1 MGLRRVNALTKKNLK
16 MFVRQPA
23 VLFLLLLFPLIVT
36 ATFGLAFGGMGE
48 GGVTN
53 FDVGLLN
60 LDTATADAQWA
71 DSFKGNLSELDG
83 ITVLHYEANET
94 AQAELLQGNLDAFI
108 VIPEGFGD
116 SCTSY
121 WSSPFDGSS
130 WINTTVELYVDSGSM
145 IASSAIPPLVQQVVL
160 TTMFGNEATTLD
172 LPVGIGSPSM
182 VEASTLSQ
190 WDFMAPG
197 IFAFASIFMIMI
209 VAQSLSVERDGGLLK
224 RMGTTPLKSYE
235 FMLSNVIAYM
245 IIAVVQVLLV
255 FTTSFAIGY
264 RPATDVSGLAF
275 AFVILLAFSLV
286 NVGFGLIAATVSKS
300 AEIASGVS
308 FVFIM
313 PQMFLGT
320 FMPLGEAAEAIA
332 QFMPSN
338 LVTESLTTLFL
349 RGASIAT
356 LSIWTNLVLVSVIG
370 IVLLLIGIM
379 LFRRFGTR

>member
-1 MGLRRVNALTKKNLK
+1 MGLRRVTALTKKNVK
-16 MFVRQPA
+16 MFTRQPA
-23 VLFLLLLFPLIVT
+23 VLFLLLLFPIIVT

-60 LDTATADAQWA
+60 LDTATTDAQWA
-71 DSFKGNLSELDG
+71 GNFEGNLTELDG

-94 AQAELLQGNLDAFI
+94 GQAELLQGNLDAFI

-121 WSSPFDGSS
+121 WNSPFNGSS
-130 WINTTVELYVDSGSM
+130 WTNTTVELYVDSGSM
-145 IASSAIPPLVQQVVL
+145 IASSAVPPLVQQIIL
-160 TTMFGNEATTLD
+160 TTMFGSEATTLD
-172 LPVGIGSPSM
+172 LPVDMGSPSM
-182 VEASTLSQ
+182 VEASTFSQ

-209 VAQSLSVERDGGLLK
+209 VAQSLTMERDGGLLK
-224 RMGTTPLKSYE
+224 RLGTTPLKSHE
-235 FMLSNVIAYM
+235 FMLSQVIAYM
-245 IIAVVQVLLV
+245 VIAVIQVLLV
-255 FTTSFAIGY
+255 FTTSYAIGY

-275 AFVILLAFSLV
+275 AFAILLAFSLV
-286 NVGFGLIAATVSKS
+286 NVGFGLIAATISKS

-308 FVFIM
+308 FIFIM

-320 FMPLGEAAEAIA
+320 FMPLGGGAEIVG

-338 LVTESLTTLFL
+338 YVTNALTTIFL
-349 RGASIAT
+349 RGAPVST
-356 LSIWTNLVLVSVIG
+356 LSIWIDLALVFAIGMVVLLVG
-370 IVLLLIGIM
+370 IVL
-379 LFRRFGTR
+379 FRRYGTR

>member
-1 MGLRRVNALTKKNLK
+1 MGLRRITALTKKNLK
-16 MFVRQPA
+16 MFTRQPA

-60 LDTATADAQWA
+60 LDTATTDPQWA
-71 DSFKGNLSELDG
+71 DSFEGNLSELEG
-83 ITVLHYEANET
+83 ITVIHYDANET
-94 AQAELLQGNLDAFI
+94 GQAELLQGNLDAFI
-108 VIPEGFGD
+108 IIPGGFGD

-121 WSSPFDGSS
+121 WGSPLDGSS
-130 WINTTVELYVDSGSM
+130 WTNTTVELYVDSGSM

-160 TTMFGNEATTLD
+160 TTMFGSEATTLD

-182 VEASTLSQ
+182 VDASTFSQ

-209 VAQSLSVERDGGLLK
+209 VAQSLTGERDGGLLK
-224 RMGTTPLKSYE
+224 RMGTTPLKSHE
-235 FMLSNVIAYM
+235 FMLSYVISYM
-245 IIAVVQVLLV
+245 IIAVIQVLLV
-255 FTTSFAIGY
+255 FTASYAIGY

-275 AFVILLAFSLV
+275 AFAMLLAFSLV
-286 NVGFGLIAATVSKS
+286 NVGFGLIAATISKS
-300 AEIASGVS
+300 AEIASGIS

-320 FMPLGEAAEAIA
+320 FMPLGGATEVIA

-338 LVTESLTTLFL
+338 YVTEALTTLFL
-349 RGASIAT
+349 RGASIT
-356 LSIWTNLVLVSVIG
+356 TVSIWTDLALVSVIG
-370 IVLLLIGIM
+370 VVLLLIGIA

>member
-60 LDTATADAQWA
+60 LDTATTDAQWA
-71 DSFKGNLSELDG
+71 DSFEGNLSELEG

-94 AQAELLQGNLDAFI
+94 GQAELLQGNLDAFI

-130 WINTTVELYVDSGSM
+130 WTNTTVELYVDSGSM
-145 IASSAIPPLVQQVVL
+145 IASSTVPPLVQQVVL

-172 LPVGIGSPSM
+172 LPVDIGSPSM

-209 VAQSLSVERDGGLLK
+209 VAQSLTMERDGGLLK
-224 RMGTTPLKSYE
+224 RMGTTPLKSHE
-235 FMLSNVIAYM
+235 FMLSQVIAYM
-245 IIAVVQVLLV
+245 VIAVVQVLLV
-255 FTTSFAIGY
+255 FVTSYAIGY
-264 RPATDVSGLAF
+264 RPATDVGGLVFAF
-275 AFVILLAFSLV
+275 AMLLAFSLV
-286 NVGFGLIAATVSKS
+286 NVGFGLLAATISKS

-320 FMPLGEAAEAIA
+320 FMPLGGATEVIA

-338 LVTESLTTLFL
+338 HVTEALTTLFL
-349 RGASIAT
+349 RGAPVTT
-356 LSIWTNLVLVSVIG
+356 LSIWMDLALVTVIG
-370 IVLLLIGIM
+370 VMIFLIGVA

>member
-1 MGLRRVNALTKKNLK
+1 
-16 MFVRQPA
+16 MFTRQPA

-60 LDTATADAQWA
+60 QDTATTNSQWA
-71 DSFKGNLSELDG
+71 DSFEGNLTELEG
-83 ITVLHYEANET
+83 ITVLHYETNET
-94 AQAELLQGNLDAFI
+94 GQAELLQGNLDAFI
-108 VIPEGFGD
+108 VIPEGFGS

-121 WSSPFDGSS
+121 WNSPFNGSS
-130 WINTTVELYVDSGSM
+130 WTNTTVELYVDSGSM
-145 IASSAIPPLVQQVVL
+145 IASSAVPPLVQQVVL
-160 TTMFGNEATTLD
+160 TTMFGSEATTLD
-172 LPVGIGSPSM
+172 LPVDVGSPSM
-182 VEASTLSQ
+182 VQASTFSQ

-209 VAQSLSVERDGGLLK
+209 VAQSLTGERDGGLLK
-224 RMGTTPLKSYE
+224 RMGTTPLKSHE

-255 FTTSFAIGY
+255 FTTSYAIGY
-264 RPATDVSGLAF
+264 RPATDVGGLVFAF
-275 AFVILLAFSLV
+275 AMLLAFSLV
-286 NVGFGLIAATVSKS
+286 NVGFGLIAATISKS

-320 FMPLGEAAEAIA
+320 FMPLGGGAEFIA

-338 LVTESLTTLFL
+338 YVTESLTTLFL
-349 RGASIAT
+349 RGASVTT
-356 LSIWTNLVLVSVIG
+356 LSIWTNLALVSVIG
-370 IVLLLIGIM
+370 VVLLLIGIA

>member
-1 MGLRRVNALTKKNLK
+1 MGLRRITALTKKNLK
-16 MFVRQPA
+16 MFTRQPA

-60 LDTATADAQWA
+60 LDTATTDPQWA
-71 DSFKGNLSELDG
+71 DSFEGNLSELEG
-83 ITVLHYEANET
+83 ITVIHYDANET
-94 AQAELLQGNLDAFI
+94 GQAELLQGNLDAFI
-108 VIPEGFGD
+108 IIPGGFGD

-121 WSSPFDGSS
+121 WASPFDGSS
-130 WINTTVELYVDSGSM
+130 WTNTTVELYVDSGSM

-160 TTMFGNEATTLD
+160 TTMFGSEATTLD

-182 VEASTLSQ
+182 VDASTFSQ

-209 VAQSLSVERDGGLLK
+209 VAQSLTGERDGGLLK
-224 RMGTTPLKSYE
+224 RMGTTPLKSHE
-235 FMLSNVIAYM
+235 FMLSYVISYM

-255 FTTSFAIGY
+255 FTASYAIGY

-275 AFVILLAFSLV
+275 AFAMLLAFSLV
-286 NVGFGLIAATVSKS
+286 NVGFGLIAATISKS
-300 AEIASGVS
+300 AEIASGIS

-320 FMPLGEAAEAIA
+320 FMPLGGATEVIA

-338 LVTESLTTLFL
+338 YVTEALTTLFL
-349 RGASIAT
+349 RGASIT
-356 LSIWTNLVLVSVIG
+356 TVSIWTDLALVSVIG
-370 IVLLLIGIM
+370 VVLLLIGIA

>member
-1 MGLRRVNALTKKNLK
+1 MGFRRVTALTKKNVK

-36 ATFGLAFGGMGE
+36 ATFGMAFGGMGE

-60 LDTATADAQWA
+60 LDAATTEPQWA
-71 DSFKGNLSELDG
+71 DSFEGNLSELEG
-83 ITVLHYEANET
+83 ITVIHYEANET
-94 AQAELLQGNLDAFI
+94 GQAELLQGNLDAFI
-108 VIPEGFGD
+108 IIPGGFGD

-121 WSSPFDGSS
+121 WDSPFDGSS
-130 WINTTVELYVDSGSM
+130 WTNTTVELYVDSGSM

-160 TTMFGNEATTLD
+160 TTMFGSEATTLD
-172 LPVGIGSPSM
+172 LPVGIGRPSM
-182 VEASTLSQ
+182 VDASTFSQ

-209 VAQSLSVERDGGLLK
+209 VAQSLTGERDGGLLK
-224 RMGTTPLKSYE
+224 RMGTTPLKSHE
-235 FMLSNVIAYM
+235 FMLSYVISYM

-255 FTTSFAIGY
+255 FTTSYAIGY

-275 AFVILLAFSLV
+275 AFAMLLAFSLV
-286 NVGFGLIAATVSKS
+286 NVGFGLIAATISKS
-300 AEIASGVS
+300 AEIASGIS

-320 FMPLGEAAEAIA
+320 FMPLAGATEVIA

-338 LVTESLTTLFL
+338 YVTEALTTLFL
-349 RGASIAT
+349 RGASVT
-356 LSIWTNLVLVSVIG
+356 TVSIWTDLALVSIIG
-370 IVLLLIGIM
+370 VVLLLIGIA

>member
-1 MGLRRVNALTKKNLK
+1 MGLRRITALTKKNLK
-16 MFVRQPA
+16 MFTRQPA

-60 LDTATADAQWA
+60 LDTATTDPQWA
-71 DSFKGNLSELDG
+71 DSFEGNLSELEG
-83 ITVLHYEANET
+83 ITVIHYDANET
-94 AQAELLQGNLDAFI
+94 GQAELLQGNLDAFI
-108 VIPEGFGD
+108 IIPGGFGD

-121 WSSPFDGSS
+121 WGSPFDGSS
-130 WINTTVELYVDSGSM
+130 WTNTTVELYVDSGSM

-160 TTMFGNEATTLD
+160 TTMFGSEATTLD

-182 VEASTLSQ
+182 VDASTFSQ

-209 VAQSLSVERDGGLLK
+209 VAQSLTGERDGGLLK
-224 RMGTTPLKSYE
+224 RMGTTPLKSHE
-235 FMLSNVIAYM
+235 FMLSYVISYM
-245 IIAVVQVLLV
+245 IIAVIQVLLV
-255 FTTSFAIGY
+255 FTASYAIGY

-275 AFVILLAFSLV
+275 AFAMLLAFSLV
-286 NVGFGLIAATVSKS
+286 NVGFGLIAATISKS
-300 AEIASGVS
+300 AEIASGIS

-320 FMPLGEAAEAIA
+320 FMPLGGATEVIA

-338 LVTESLTTLFL
+338 YVTEALTTLFL
-349 RGASIAT
+349 RGASIT
-356 LSIWTNLVLVSVIG
+356 TVSIWTDLALVSVIG
-370 IVLLLIGIM
+370 VVLLLIGIA

>member
-1 MGLRRVNALTKKNLK
+1 MGLRRVTALTKKNLK
-16 MFVRQPA
+16 MFTRQPA

-60 LDTATADAQWA
+60 LDTATSDAQWA
-71 DSFKGNLSELDG
+71 DSFEGNLTVLDG
-83 ITVLHYEANET
+83 ITVLYYETNET
-94 AQAELLQGNLDAFI
+94 GQAELLQGNLDAFI

-121 WSSPFDGSS
+121 WNSPFNGSS
-130 WINTTVELYVDSGSM
+130 WTNTTVELYVDSGSM
-145 IASSAIPPLVQQVVL
+145 IASSAVPPLVQQVVL
-160 TTMFGNEATTLD
+160 TTMFGSEATTLD
-172 LPVGIGSPSM
+172 LPVGVGSPSM

-209 VAQSLSVERDGGLLK
+209 VAQSLTTERDGGLLK
-224 RMGTTPLKSYE
+224 RMGTTPLKSHE
-235 FMLSNVIAYM
+235 FMLSQVIAYM
-245 IIAVVQVLLV
+245 IIAVIQVLLV
-255 FTTSFAIGY
+255 FTTSYAIGY
-264 RPATDVSGLAF
+264 RPATDVGGLAF
-275 AFVILLAFSLV
+275 AFAMLLAFSLV
-286 NVGFGLIAATVSKS
+286 NVGFGLIAATISKS

-308 FVFIM
+308 FIFIM

-320 FMPLGEAAEAIA
+320 FMPLGGGAEIIA
-332 QFMPSN
+332 QAMPSN
-338 LVTESLTTLFL
+338 YVTEALTTLFL
-349 RGASIAT
+349 RGAPVTT
-356 LSIWTNLVLVSVIG
+356 LSIWTDLALVSVIG
-370 IVLLLIGIM
+370 VVLLLIGIA

>member
-1 MGLRRVNALTKKNLK
+1 MGLRRITALTKKNLK
-16 MFVRQPA
+16 MFTRQPA

-60 LDTATADAQWA
+60 QDTATTNSQWA
-71 DSFKGNLSELDG
+71 DSFEGNLTEIEG
-83 ITVLHYEANET
+83 ITVLHYETNET
-94 AQAELLQGNLDAFI
+94 GQAELLQGGLDAFI
-108 VIPEGFGD
+108 VIPEGFGN

-121 WSSPFDGSS
+121 WNSPFNGSS
-130 WINTTVELYVDSGSM
+130 WTNTTVELYVDSGSM
-145 IASSAIPPLVQQVVL
+145 IASSAVPPLVQQVVL
-160 TTMFGNEATTLD
+160 TTMFGSEATTLD
-172 LPVGIGSPSM
+172 LPVDVGSPSM
-182 VEASTLSQ
+182 VQASTFSQ

-209 VAQSLSVERDGGLLK
+209 VAQSLTGERDGGLLK

-255 FTTSFAIGY
+255 FTTSYAIGY
-264 RPATDVSGLAF
+264 RPATDAGGLAF
-275 AFVILLAFSLV
+275 AFAMLLAFSLV
-286 NVGFGLIAATVSKS
+286 NVGFGLIAATISKS

-320 FMPLGEAAEAIA
+320 FMPLGGATEAIA

-338 LVTESLTTLFL
+338 YVTKALTTLFL
-349 RGASIAT
+349 RGASVT
-356 LSIWTNLVLVSVIG
+356 TVSIWMDLAMVSVIG
-370 IVLLLIGIM
+370 VVLLLIGIA

>member
-1 MGLRRVNALTKKNLK
+1 MGLRRITALTKKNLK
-16 MFVRQPA
+16 MFTRQPA

-60 LDTATADAQWA
+60 LDTATTDPQWA
-71 DSFKGNLSELDG
+71 DSFEGNLSELEG
-83 ITVLHYEANET
+83 ITVIHYDANET
-94 AQAELLQGNLDAFI
+94 GQAELLQGNLDAFI
-108 VIPEGFGD
+108 IIPGGFGD

-121 WSSPFDGSS
+121 WGSPFDGSS
-130 WINTTVELYVDSGSM
+130 WTNTTVELYVDSGSM

-160 TTMFGNEATTLD
+160 TTMFGSEATTLD

-182 VEASTLSQ
+182 VDASTFSQ

-209 VAQSLSVERDGGLLK
+209 VAQSLTGERDGGLLK
-224 RMGTTPLKSYE
+224 RMGTTPLKSHE
-235 FMLSNVIAYM
+235 FMLSYVISYM

-255 FTTSFAIGY
+255 FTASYAIGY

-275 AFVILLAFSLV
+275 AFAMLLAFSLV
-286 NVGFGLIAATVSKS
+286 NVGFGLIAATISKS
-300 AEIASGVS
+300 AEIASGIS

-320 FMPLGEAAEAIA
+320 FMPLGGATEVIA

-338 LVTESLTTLFL
+338 YVTEALTTLFL
-349 RGASIAT
+349 RGASIT
-356 LSIWTNLVLVSVIG
+356 TVSIWTDLALVSVIG
-370 IVLLLIGIM
+370 VVLLLIGIA

>member
-1 MGLRRVNALTKKNLK
+1 MGLRRVTALTKKNLK
-16 MFVRQPA
+16 MFTRQPA

-60 LDTATADAQWA
+60 LDTATSDAQWA
-71 DSFKGNLSELDG
+71 DSFEGNLTVLDG
-83 ITVLHYEANET
+83 ITVLYYETNET
-94 AQAELLQGNLDAFI
+94 GQAELLQGNLDAFI

-121 WSSPFDGSS
+121 WNSPFNGSS
-130 WINTTVELYVDSGSM
+130 WTNTTVELYVDSGSM
-145 IASSAIPPLVQQVVL
+145 IASSAVPPLVQQVVL
-160 TTMFGNEATTLD
+160 TTMFGSEATTLD
-172 LPVGIGSPSM
+172 LPVGVGSPSM

-209 VAQSLSVERDGGLLK
+209 VAQSLTTERDGGLLK
-224 RMGTTPLKSYE
+224 RMGTTPLKSHE
-235 FMLSNVIAYM
+235 FMLSQVIAYM
-245 IIAVVQVLLV
+245 IIAVIQVLLV
-255 FTTSFAIGY
+255 FTTSYAIGY
-264 RPATDVSGLAF
+264 RPATDVGGLAF
-275 AFVILLAFSLV
+275 AFAMLLAFSLV
-286 NVGFGLIAATVSKS
+286 NVGFGLIAATISKS

-308 FVFIM
+308 FIFIM

-320 FMPLGEAAEAIA
+320 FMPLGGGAEIIVQA
-332 QFMPSN
+332 MPSN
-338 LVTESLTTLFL
+338 YVTEALTTLFL
-349 RGASIAT
+349 RGAPVTT
-356 LSIWTNLVLVSVIG
+356 LSIWTDLALVSVIG
-370 IVLLLIGIM
+370 VVLLLIGIA